1 MSGAVI
7 DCVKLINVPTIYTYT
22 LGTLFNSNYLLH
34 LRTYV
39 RMYKKRSLGFV
50 PANEPTLYEVQCI
63 ERHKVQMQ

>member
-34 LRTYV
+34 PRTCV
-39 RMYKKRSLGFV
+39 CIKNVALGFV
-50 PANEPTLYEVQCI
+50 PANEPALYEVQCI
-63 ERHKVQMQ
+63 ERHKVPMQ